1 MRGDKTVCCIR
12 LNPTPTALKC
22 FAEIICAA
30 GLPLTGWRVFTL
42 PITDTSVLCFPPL
55 AAAAPAPA
63 PALAPAK
70 LAASAHVK
78 SAGHAL
84 EKALASSGSP
94 SPQVIQST
102 ATAAARVRAET
113 CGAPAGANR
122 TCAVPPLNVATDG
135 PIFFKCGCTQAL
147 DRGHRL
153 LAQRLSASES

>member
-1 MRGDKTVCCIR
+1 M
-12 LNPTPTALKC
+12 
-22 FAEIICAA
+22 
-30 GLPLTGWRVFTL
+30 FTL

-78 SAGHAL
+78 SAAHAL
-84 EKALASSGSP
+84 ETALASSGGP

-102 ATAAARVRAET
+102 ATAAATVRAEA
-113 CGAPAGANR
+113 CGAPAAANR

-135 PIFFKCGCTQAL
+135 PVFFKYGCAL
-147 DRGHRL
+147 AAERGH
-153 LAQRLSASES
+153 